1 MWFTQLT
8 WHNVG
13 VFTFSV
19 WVPLCACVKL
29 KSVLLIYVLDQKM
42 RTGTYTNVYLLVY
55 YIK

>member
-42 RTGTYTNVYLLVY
+42 RTDTYTNVYLLVY